1 MRKSLLS
8 RLFER
13 SETVNPIHPRDPSLS
28 FLFGGGQGTSSG
40 VQISEQTAMT
50 ITAVYSAVNIVAE
63 TIAMLPWELYE
74 RDGKDKQ
81 LAFNDH
87 RFYLLN
93 KRPNRYQNSFEY
105 REMCIS
111 NLMLRGRSVSR
122 IVVDSSG
129 ETTDLMPLSPD
140 SIYAFRAPDGTIAFQ
155 VNGNEILLADEVV
168 DLRGHPDP
176 NDPVQCISP
185 IKANSEALGIIK
197 AADGYAGSFFGNGT
211 VVSGVL
217 ETDNELSENAYK
229 RLEEWTARHQGV
241 ARSHNPAIL
250 EEGLKWTQT
259 SVNAEDAQLLET
271 RKFGIEDVARIYRI
285 PSYKLGVMD
294 RAQFNNVE
302 QQGIDFNNDTILP
315 KVKRLEETIDQSLFT
330 RPEQRR
336 FINRL
341 DMRELMRGDSA
352 ARSAYYKERWQLGSM
367 SSNEIRHAEGEN
379 GMGEDGDRYYVP
391 LNYAPVDKIDD
402 DIEPLIRS
410 IFDRIETA
418 QRKISERGNSV
429 EDLEKHESFIK
440 RNMEPLIEIYGERA
454 GNWMNDYYVQVLKC
468 AQNGTNSTNSATKF
482 IKSMKD

>member
-1 MRKSLLS
+1 M
-8 RLFER
+8 
-13 SETVNPIHPRDPSLS
+13 
-28 FLFGGGQGTSSG
+28 
-40 VQISEQTAMT
+40 
-50 ITAVYSAVNIVAE
+50 
-63 TIAMLPWELYE
+63 
-74 RDGKDKQ
+74 
-81 LAFNDH
+81 
-87 RFYLLN
+87 
-93 KRPNRYQNSFEY
+93 
-105 REMCIS
+105 
-111 NLMLRGRSVSR
+111 
-122 IVVDSSG
+122 
-129 ETTDLMPLSPD
+129 
-140 SIYAFRAPDGTIAFQ
+140 
-155 VNGNEILLADEVV
+155 
-168 DLRGHPDP
+168 
-176 NDPVQCISP
+176 
-185 IKANSEALGIIK
+185 
-197 AADGYAGSFFGNGT
+197 
-211 VVSGVL
+211 VSGVL